1 MHQMLHLMAFLLPTP
16 VLLIEQR
23 FLREPPDQT
32 AAVGEHVTLP
42 CRVENKMGNLQWTR
56 DDFGLGLNRNL
67 KGFDR
72 YRMSGSDEEGDYTLD
87 IDNVE
92 LEDDAQFQC
101 QVGAAPAVEPVRSRY
116 ATLTVTVPPE
126 SPQIINGKVMRTQE
140 DRMVTL
146 ECVSRG
152 GKPAAEVG
160 WVNYRPIK
168 TLKINHWKKGDRN
181 KKNILFLSSGFH
193 H

>member
-1 MHQMLHLMAFLLPTP
+1 MKGEQISALFSVIQLTNSFSFTMLKMIQELVIMAFLLVTP
-16 VLLIEQR
+16 VFLVEQR

-42 CRVENKMGNLQWTR
+42 CRVENKMGNIQWTR

-67 KGFDR
+67 KGFER
-72 YRMSGSDEEGDYTLD
+72 YRMSGSNEEGDYTLD
-87 IDNVE
+87 IDYVE

-101 QVGAAPAVEPVRSRY
+101 QVGAAPGVAPVRSRY
-116 ATLTVTVPPE
+116 ATLTVNVPPE
-126 SPQIINGKVMRTQE
+126 SPQILNGKVLRTQE
-140 DRMVTL
+140 DRMVML

-160 WVNYRPIK
+160 NVN
-168 TLKINHWKKGDRN
+168 
-181 KKNILFLSSGFH
+181 
-193 H
+193 

>member
-1 MHQMLHLMAFLLPTP
+1 MKLMAFLMATP
-16 VLLIEQR
+16 VLLVEQR

-42 CRVENKMGNLQWTR
+42 CRVEHKMGNIQWTR

-87 IDNVE
+87 IDSVT

-101 QVGAAPAVEPVRSRY
+101 QVGAAPGIAPVRSRY

-126 SPQIINGKVMRTQE
+126 SPQIINGEVLRTQE

-160 WVNYRPIK
+160 SVQ
-168 TLKINHWKKGDRN
+168 LKHFIWQADDN
-181 KKNILFLSSGFH
+181 KQTFVLYLFLTPI
-193 H
+193 

>member
-1 MHQMLHLMAFLLPTP
+1 MDQVKEMYQMIQIITFLLPTP
-16 VLLIEQR
+16 VLLVEQR

-32 AAVGEHVTLP
+32 ASVGEHVTLP

-87 IDNVE
+87 IYYVE

-101 QVGAAPAVEPVRSRY
+101 QVGAAVRSRY
-116 ATLTVTVPPE
+116 ATLTVTVN
-126 SPQIINGKVMRTQE
+126 QIRLLT
-140 DRMVTL
+140 DR
-146 ECVSRG
+146 
-152 GKPAAEVG
+152 
-160 WVNYRPIK
+160 Y
-168 TLKINHWKKGDRN
+168 
-181 KKNILFLSSGFH
+181 
-193 H
+193 

>member
-1 MHQMLHLMAFLLPTP
+1 MYQMMKLMAFLLPTP
-16 VLLIEQR
+16 VLLVEQR

-87 IDNVE
+87 IDYVE

-101 QVGAAPAVEPVRSRY
+101 QVGAAPGVEPVRSRY

-126 SPQIINGKVMRTQE
+126 SPQIINGKVLRTQE
-140 DRMVTL
+140 DRMVKL

-160 WVNYRPIK
+160 CVN
-168 TLKINHWKKGDRN
+168 
-181 KKNILFLSSGFH
+181 
-193 H
+193 